1 MSSFQELMSV
11 CLSVCLS
18 LMSKSFSCNRDQPF
32 WSVLNQREREKQKLP
47 NGKKLLFH
55 ISIHVT
61 QTKAGLRKRHDDDQC
76 LFL

>member
-11 CLSVCLS
+11 CLSCLNPSPVIVTS
-18 LMSKSFSCNRDQPF
+18 LF
-32 WSVLNQREREKQKLP
+32 WSVLNQREREKQKLL